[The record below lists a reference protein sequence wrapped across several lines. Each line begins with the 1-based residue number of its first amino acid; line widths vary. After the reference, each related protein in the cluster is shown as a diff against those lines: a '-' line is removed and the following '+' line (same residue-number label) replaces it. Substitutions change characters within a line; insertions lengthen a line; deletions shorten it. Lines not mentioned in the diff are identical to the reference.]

1 MFRQSSRRAV
11 QVVGLL
17 VLVALLANGA
27 QPQAVDKLEPRK
39 VDLHKVANDEL
50 LKLGQLALDK
60 GSAAYLAQR
69 RELAAVELQL
79 DRARQQTAAVVVPP
93 DEAVPDKGDP
103 LETARAGLDRARG
116 RLDALKQR
124 FDRTRA
130 EKALGERAVLAVEGC
145 TSAATAFANVLDDLD
160 AVVVEARLRVEDRT
174 LPADAVPRGLTDE
187 AVAQRKR
194 DLATEQAQWK
204 QKAEAAQ
211 KELQA
216 AGQRFDAAKKAVL
229 DAEAAVTQA
238 DRKYARQQ
246 KRQEVEK
253 EYADRSL
260 ADLRTELARLHD
272 EEAGLAGAFNLALRH
287 FRSGEAGAAE
297 KRGRLEALRPS
308 ETKATRP
315 DDLAAGVEAAQAQQ
329 RHAAARAEALDA
341 LRAADQVVIEQGGN
355 VEGEAAVLGDH
366 LFKVQ
371 VAAGAIEKAAAKDGT
386 PSDLP
391 KGLDPA
397 AIAERGKALTD
408 AAGPVLAAVEKA
420 RAELADL
427 APQAAAARAAEEA
440 AGKRLA
446 DLRQAQEAGQRVL
459 AFEQDLRQRSAAEV
473 VAAFAQA
480 DKALSER
487 SPALKKQEEELARAR
502 DAVAALRQR
511 RQALRDPFVR
521 VAEAESQPEK
531 QRLLDELKKH
541 AGLDRAP
548 PGGTTGMSAGMEAM
562 MKEMAPKPTPEPKQA
577 DPKDKGKAKEPE
589 KADPLSVQG
598 FQEILAGRVRVAE
611 EQGQVDAELR
621 KALAALEKAAE
632 AHAADLGV
640 GRELALRR
648 YAAAVDLKKR
658 LGRGELKADDVP
670 DGVPAALRRDDLTKL
685 DAAASAL
692 VAAQARTRQEAEALG
707 KVDANIAA
715 LDALLKETLALASQR
730 LDLLAELQR
739 LDREYQRDR
748 KDRPEAD
755 EKRLDQAALDR
766 ERDEDTWL
774 ETFLRVDGSAPAKAR
789 GEVLHGYYREAV
801 ALEEQQKT
809 LDEAKGKADKLV
821 ELARQEA
828 ALLEKAR
835 PLLRGAVATLDRQRE
850 EEALLAKA
858 RLKPDEA
865 DELLRAYQA
874 RTGKQL
880 PRPVAVAEKDRPAA
894 VQEANAALFDRLL
907 QVEAA
912 RRWDALV
919 EGRLSPAGLPA
930 ELGASQDRLG
940 ALAAAYG
947 TNLRR
952 IRALGGRVE
961 PSPAFPGADAVS
973 DAATGT
979 PSTTEVARARQD
991 LFAVRRDGVLWIVG
1005 KIGLILLAA
1014 WLLPRL
1020 LTAVLQRATADRD
1033 GTQLHAKL
1041 VVAFLQA
1048 FLKLIV
1054 YTTALVMILST
1065 LGFDITAILA
1075 GLGIGGLAIGLAAQH
1090 AISDI
1095 LGGLIIF
1102 LERPFS
1108 IGDTIRIGDAEP
1120 AQVVGLTWRVTR
1132 LRDSSGVAI
1141 NIPNRQVTEAR
1152 VVNQTRAGG
1161 QTLDAVPVLVPAVHP
1176 VGEVSG
1182 WIEQALAACGGPVL
1196 SDGRDV
1202 DVEEMSVSMTGTYYV
1217 RYVLRYFIRELTERD
1232 AARREVLG
1240 RVAAVLAGKGVIVEP
1255 QPGR

>member
-1 MFRQSSRRAV
+1 MFRQSFRRAARA
-11 QVVGLL
+11 VGLL
-17 VLVALLANGA
+17 VLVALLADGA
-27 QPQAVDKLEPRK
+27 HPQPVEKLEPRK

-69 RELAAVELQL
+69 RELAAVELAL
-79 DRARQQTAAVVVPP
+79 ERARKQAAAVVVPP
-93 DEAVPDKGDP
+93 DEAVPDRGDP
-103 LETARAGLDRARG
+103 LEAARAGLDRARG

-124 FDRTRA
+124 LDRAQA
-130 EKALGERAVLAVEGC
+130 EKALGERAVAAVEGC
-145 TSAATAFANVLDDLD
+145 TTAATAFANLLDDLD

-211 KELQA
+211 KDVQA

-229 DAEAAVTQA
+229 DAEAAVAQA

-253 EYADRSL
+253 EYAGRSL

-287 FRSGEAGAAE
+287 FRASEAAAAE
-297 KRGRLEALRPS
+297 KRDRLKALRPP
-308 ETKATRP
+308 EAKAARP

-341 LRAADQVVIEQGGN
+341 LRAADQAVIDQGGN

-371 VAAGAIEKAAAKDGT
+371 VAAGAIEKAATKEGSPA
-386 PSDLP
+386 DLP

-427 APQAAAARAAEEA
+427 ATQAAEARAAEEA

-459 AFEQDLRQRSAAEV
+459 AFEQDLRQRTAAEV
-473 VAAFAQA
+473 VVAFAQA

-487 SPALKKQEEELARAR
+487 SPAMKKQEQELARAR
-502 DAVAALRQR
+502 EAVAALRQR

-521 VAEAESQPEK
+521 QAEAESQPEK

-562 MKEMAPKPTPEPKQA
+562 MKEMAPKPTPQPKET
-577 DPKDKGKAKEPE
+577 DPKDKGKVKEPE

-598 FQEILAGRVRVAE
+598 FQEVLAGRVRVAE

-621 KALAALEKAAE
+621 KALAGLEKAGE
-632 AHAADLGV
+632 AHAADLGAV
-640 GRELALRR
+640 RELALRR

-685 DAAASAL
+685 DAAAAAL

-707 KVDANIAA
+707 KVDANVAA
-715 LDALLKETLALASQR
+715 LDAVLKETLTLASQR

-766 ERDEDTWL
+766 ERDEDSWL

-789 GEVLHGYYREAV
+789 SEVLHGYYREAV
-801 ALEEQQKT
+801 GLEEQQKT
-809 LDEAKGKADKLV
+809 LEEAKGKADKLV

-835 PLLRGAVATLDRQRE
+835 PLLREAVGTLDRQRE

-961 PSPAFPGADAVS
+961 PSPAFPGADAAT
-973 DAATGT
+973 DA
-979 PSTTEVARARQD
+979 PSTTEVGRARHD

-1033 GTQLHAKL
+1033 GTQLHARL

-1054 YTTALVMILST
+1054 YTTALVLILST

-1132 LRDSSGVAI
+1132 LRDASGVAI

-1196 SDGRDV
+1196 ADGRDV

-1255 QPGR
+1255 RAGR